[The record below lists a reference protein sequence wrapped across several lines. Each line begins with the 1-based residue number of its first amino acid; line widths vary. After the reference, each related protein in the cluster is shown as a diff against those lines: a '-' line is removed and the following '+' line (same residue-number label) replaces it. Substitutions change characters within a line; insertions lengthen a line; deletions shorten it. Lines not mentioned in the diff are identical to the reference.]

1 MRPPPSSPHQSEDTA
16 NLVEVLDQGHSVI
29 VVRTESQQVAA
40 AATSVLDK
48 AVPATPSAPARKLGM
63 STRDREGIAIID
75 VVGRVTVGEGNT
87 MLREIVTTLIAQGTI
102 ASS

>member
-1 MRPPPSSPHQSEDTA
+1 
-16 NLVEVLDQGHSVI
+16 
-29 VVRTESQQVAA
+29 
-40 AATSVLDK
+40 
-48 AVPATPSAPARKLGM
+48 M